1 MSNYAK
7 TRKAGLALKALLL
20 CGGSGTRLRPFTH
33 TQPKALLP
41 LAHQP
46 ILFHILNTLAA
57 TTIREVVIIIG
68 PNGKPIVEL
77 LRKTNPWGFD
87 FTFVDQP
94 IPLGLA
100 HTVLLA
106 REALGNAPFLM
117 HLGDN
122 ILDEP
127 LRPLVNRFVCEKPD
141 ALLLLRRVKNPRH
154 FGVARV
160 DGKNVVQVEEKPR
173 APQSNLALVGV
184 YLFSPA
190 IHQAVRAIS
199 PSPRGELEI
208 TDAIQ
213 QLITEG
219 KDVTHHL
226 LSGWWKDTGTVTDL
240 LAANQY
246 LMKKLTPTVAG
257 EVKKSTV
264 KGVLRV
270 AEGATLKNCQ
280 VRGPVTIGAGCRIS
294 GSTLG
299 PYLAVGDGA
308 EITDCHLS
316 HTLVFAGA
324 QLKGATLCN
333 SIIGE
338 RVRIQGQQKTAT
350 ARSLLVGADAVLE
363 L

>member
-1 MSNYAK
+1 M
-7 TRKAGLALKALLL
+7 KALLL
-20 CGGSGTRLRPFTH
+20 CGGEGTRLRPFTH

-41 LAHQP
+41 LGHQP
-46 ILFHILNTLAA
+46 ILFHILDTLAA
-57 TTIREVVIIIG
+57 TTIREVIIIIG
-68 PNGKPIVEL
+68 PNGKPITEL
-77 LRKTNPWGFD
+77 LRRTNPWGFD

-94 IPLGLA
+94 VPLGLA

-106 REALGNAPFLM
+106 RETLGNTPFLM
-117 HLGDN
+117 YLGDN
-122 ILDEP
+122 LLDEP

-154 FGVARV
+154 FGIARIN
-160 DGKNVVQVEEKPR
+160 GQNVIQVEEKPEH
-173 APQSNLALVGV
+173 AQSNLALVGV

-190 IHQAVRAIS
+190 IHQAVQAIN

-213 QLITEG
+213 QLITTG
-219 KDVTHHL
+219 KNVTYHL
-226 LSGWWKDTGTVTDL
+226 LSGWWKDTGTIADF

-246 LMKKLTPTVAG
+246 LMKKLAPGVDG

-264 KGVLRV
+264 KGVLRI
-270 AEGATLKNCQ
+270 APGSTLKNCQ
-280 VRGPVTIGAGCRIS
+280 VLGPVTVGTGCRIS

-299 PYLAVGDGA
+299 PYLAVNDGA
-308 EITDCHLS
+308 EIVDCNLS
-316 HTLVFAGA
+316 RTLVLANA
-324 QLKGATLCN
+324 HLKGVTLTN

-338 RVRIQGQQKTAT
+338 RVQINAQQKTAA
-350 ARSLLVGADAVLE
+350 ARSLLVGADAILE

>member
-1 MSNYAK
+1 M
-7 TRKAGLALKALLL
+7 KALLL
-20 CGGSGTRLRPFTH
+20 CGGEGTRLRPFTH

-46 ILFHILNTLAA
+46 ILFHILDTIAT

-68 PNGKPIVEL
+68 PNGKPIMEL

-94 IPLGLA
+94 TPLGLA

-106 REALGNAPFLM
+106 REAVGNAPFLM
-117 HLGDN
+117 YLGDN
-122 ILDEP
+122 VLDEP

-154 FGVARV
+154 FGVARIE
-160 DGKNVVQVEEKPR
+160 GKDVVQVEEKPEH
-173 APQSNLALVGV
+173 AQSNLALVGV

-190 IHQAVRAIS
+190 IHQAVRVIS

-213 QLITEG
+213 QLITDG
-219 KDVTHHL
+219 KNVTYHL
-226 LSGWWKDTGTVTDL
+226 LSGWWKDTGTIADL

-246 LMKKLTPTVAG
+246 LMKKLTPAVAG

-270 AEGATLKNCQ
+270 APGSILKNCR
-280 VRGPVTIGAGCRIS
+280 VVGPVTIGKGCRIS

-316 HTLVFAGA
+316 RTLVLADA
-324 QLKGATLCN
+324 HLKGVTLTN

-338 RVRIQGQQKTAT
+338 RVHINSQQKTAT
-350 ARSLLVGADAVLE
+350 AHSLLVGADAVLE

>member
-1 MSNYAK
+1 M
-7 TRKAGLALKALLL
+7 KALLL
-20 CGGSGTRLRPFTH
+20 CGGEGTRLRPFTH
-33 TQPKALLP
+33 TQPKVLLP

-46 ILFHILNTLAA
+46 ILFHILDSLAT

-77 LRKTNPWGFD
+77 LRKTNPWGFV

-94 IPLGLA
+94 TPLGLA

-106 REALGNAPFLM
+106 REALGNTPFLM
-117 HLGDN
+117 YLGDN

-127 LRPLVNRFVCEKPD
+127 LRPLVNRFVREKPD

-154 FGVARV
+154 FGVAQI
-160 DGKNVVQVEEKPR
+160 DGKNVVHVEEKPVK
-173 APQSNLALVGV
+173 PQSNLALVGV

-190 IHQAVRAIS
+190 IHQAVRVIS
-199 PSPRGELEI
+199 PSARGELEI

-219 KDVTHHL
+219 KDVNYHL
-226 LSGWWKDTGTVTDL
+226 FSGWWKDTGTVTDL
-240 LAANQY
+240 LATNQY
-246 LMKKLTPTVAG
+246 LLKKLTSAVDG

-264 KGVLRV
+264 KGVLKV
-270 AEGATLKNCQ
+270 AQGSTLKNCR
-280 VRGPVTIGAGCRIS
+280 VKGPVTIGAGCRIS

-299 PYLAVGDGA
+299 PYLAVGDGT
-308 EITDCHLS
+308 EIVDCNLS
-316 HTLVFAGA
+316 HTLVFADA
-324 QLKGATLCN
+324 HLKGVTLTG

-338 RVRIQGQQKTAT
+338 RVRINGQQKMA
-350 ARSLLVGADAVLE
+350 AAHSLLVGADAILE

>member
-1 MSNYAK
+1 M
-7 TRKAGLALKALLL
+7 KALLL
-20 CGGSGTRLRPFTH
+20 CGGEGTRLRPFTH

-46 ILFHILNTLAA
+46 ILFHILDTLAA

-94 IPLGLA
+94 KPLGLA

-106 REALGNAPFLM
+106 REVLGNTPFLM
-117 HLGDN
+117 YLGDN
-122 ILDEP
+122 VLDEP
-127 LRPLVNRFVCEKPD
+127 LRPLVNRFVREKPD

-154 FGVARV
+154 FGVARIN
-160 DGKNVVQVEEKPR
+160 GQHVVHVEEKPNE
-173 APQSNLALVGV
+173 PQSNLALVGV

-190 IHQAVRAIS
+190 IHQAVQVIS

-213 QLITEG
+213 QLIAEG
-219 KDVTHHL
+219 KNVAYHL
-226 LSGWWKDTGTVTDL
+226 FSGWWKDTGTVTDL
-240 LAANQY
+240 LATNQY
-246 LMKKLTPTVAG
+246 LLKKLTSAVDG

-270 AEGATLKNCQ
+270 AKGSTLKNCR
-280 VRGPVTIGAGCRIS
+280 VKGPVTIGAGCRIS
-294 GSTLG
+294 GATLG
-299 PYLAVGDGA
+299 PYVAIGDGA
-308 EITDCHLS
+308 EIVDSNIS
-316 HTLVFAGA
+316 HSLVFTDAHV
-324 QLKGATLCN
+324 KGVTFTN

-338 RVRIQGQQKTAT
+338 RVRISGQQKTAPV
-350 ARSLLVGADAVLE
+350 RSLLVGADAILE